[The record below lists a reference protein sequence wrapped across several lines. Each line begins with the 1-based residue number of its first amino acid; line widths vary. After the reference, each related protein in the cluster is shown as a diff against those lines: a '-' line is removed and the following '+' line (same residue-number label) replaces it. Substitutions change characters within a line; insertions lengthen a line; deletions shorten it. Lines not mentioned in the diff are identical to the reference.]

1 MEVGVDH
8 VGQIF
13 KISRWRGN
21 ACRLLPRHTRCG
33 SSLWADV
40 LLYDRRLYGCCDLV
54 LLLLF
59 ELLLRSA
66 TSPLVLFLHIAIVHC
81 STEAVKI
88 GEKGLREI
96 RLDSPALV
104 VDIMIGSI
112 VGEDPVDRVVG
123 KSVTTVIEDRFDGR
137 SRKEPHG
144 LTHCQAGKQVA
155 QTSTQG
161 IERESFDR
169 VVVQSSVGIWHVKTV
184 VA

>member
-40 LLYDRRLYGCCDLV
+40 FLYGRRLHGCCDLV
-54 LLLLF
+54 FLLLF

-104 VDIMIGSI
+104 MDIMIGSI
-112 VGEDPVDRVVG
+112 VGEDPVDGVIWECIAAVVQNG
-123 KSVTTVIEDRFDGR
+123 LDGGAGEKPHRLAHCHTSEQVRDAGAKSV
-137 SRKEPHG
+137 K
-144 LTHCQAGKQVA
+144 C
-155 QTSTQG
+155 
-161 IERESFDR
+161 ESLEG
-169 VVVQSSVGIWHVKTV
+169 VVVQCAVRVWDI
-184 VA
+184 